1 MTADPEKRIRQ
12 IVAAINAHDIESVLS
27 FFADAFVWEEVI
39 AGPVVARNKEELRD
53 RLQGLFA
60 MIPDIKVA
68 LNSHFAIGNRECVE
82 WTSSGTHTGDAPGFP
97 ATGKKFSYR
106 EAVVMELIGEKINRF
121 SLYCDL
127 MTFMRQLGLL
137 PSDSKE

>member
-1 MTADPEKRIRQ
+1 MTADQEKRIRQ

-39 AGPVVARNKEELRD
+39 SDPVVARNKEELHA

-60 MIPDIKVA
+60 MIPDIKVELA
-68 LNSHFAIGNRECVE
+68 SHFVSGNRECVE
-82 WTSSGTHTGDAPGFP
+82 WASSGTHTGDAPGFP

-106 EAVVMELIGEKINRF
+106 EVVVIESIGGKISRF
-121 SLYCDL
+121 SVYADML
-127 MTFMRQLGLL
+127 TFMQQVGLL
-137 PSDSKE
+137 PSDPQA